1 MSFFNFYTLGKKKRQ
16 KRRYVKIIIS
26 VFFTLMFTFN
36 FLNHFIYSDKAN
48 DIYDD
53 IYSKDEKVF
62 DFDHNGLDI
71 AADLSMLQN
80 PFTEKF
86 DLLHNFFENN
96 YKSGLDFDISL
107 YYREGDTDGTITDDT
122 IYSED
127 NILMYNSLMN
137 REMSPTQTFD
147 IYLKLRSSPL
157 WYEDEIGQFNYGFVR
172 SFDNSTGQVK
182 DDDRYLFDNLLPIF
196 LLIENIGDSIDD
208 ITINGK
214 FPKDSIEEM
223 FFLINSTKYW
233 DEANDG
239 FANSN
244 STSNKFSKS
253 NFYSILAN
261 LLIHRTYHQLNLNS
275 VIKDRAYNLA
285 NKTMYAIINK
295 MWDNVG
301 TAFRYYANNLWNPF
315 VVSGGTRFHL
325 DVNAL
330 GIITLLEFWVSSGM
344 QNDSS
349 FLEKAV
355 DLYNSLDDNLW
366 NVTGD
371 NLYSNI
377 AESNWMIVDS
387 STNLNSNALMLEACI
402 RLFQLTGN
410 ITYYNRAI
418 EIFNSFENNLY
429 DSINNAYD
437 SSISD
442 TNKNFNSNLKLY
454 DAYLEASE
462 TYSSTILE
470 ANYNLTDTVPDFIFN
485 QDIMNLTSF
494 YAFENTEYYY
504 NITIDSYVP
513 FTTRYNITDADINYI
528 FKYPNGTFL
537 YQFAHQIINPAE
549 SHTLVHSVEESLPIG
564 EGYYIYIWANKT
576 FFSLADTIKRFNVNS
591 GLINE
596 TIEGLV
602 SFLYQGPLLNITLP
616 INYTRRD
623 NLTLTA
629 SLEGKDIVNFPSQD
643 VNFTAELEDLTYVD
657 FNLTAR
663 PGAIPGPSE
672 IIFTIKKGNIL
683 YLEIKKIVEIGYSF
697 DYENLL
703 YQSKVVSGENIDVFI
718 DLINYLPNATQSMN
732 VSFTGITENSIEP
745 YIKEETLV
753 EKESRLVSYNLK
765 TLENIESDIIKIEMN
780 ILQNTTIYY
789 TEELTIEIV
798 PKFEIISVSFPN
810 TISQG
815 ASAYFIAVIKN
826 NLENSEEF
834 SLIINGKLVQP
845 NINELIS
852 GENRIEKKIIPT
864 NNPYDFETKV
874 YRIIIEDSEH
884 EEIARFYFEVALELS
899 TFNLIIFYII
909 PVIIPIGIILFFLH
923 KQIKHKKLRR

>member
-1 MSFFNFYTLGKKKRQ
+1 MSFFNFYTLGKKKKQ
-16 KRRYVKIIIS
+16 KRRYVKITIC
-26 VFFTLMFTFN
+26 VFFTLMFTLN
-36 FLNHFIYSDKAN
+36 VLNHFIYSSKTN
-48 DIYDD
+48 DTYND

-62 DFDHNGLDI
+62 DFDQNNLDI
-71 AADLSMLQN
+71 ATDLSMLQN
-80 PFTEKF
+80 PFTEHF
-86 DLLHNFFENN
+86 DLLHSFFENH
-96 YKSGLDFDISL
+96 YKSSLDLDISL
-107 YYREGDTDGTITDDT
+107 YYREGDTNGTIIDDT

-137 REMSPTQTFD
+137 TEMSPTQIFD
-147 IYLKLRSSPL
+147 TYLKLRSTPL
-157 WYEDEIGQFNYGFVR
+157 WYEDENGQFNYGFVR

-182 DDDRYLFDNLLPIF
+182 DDDRYLIDNLLPIF
-196 LLIENIGDSIDD
+196 LLIENIGENIDD

-223 FFLINSTKYW
+223 FFLINSTKFW

-239 FANSN
+239 FRNSN
-244 STSNKFSKS
+244 STSNKFSES

-261 LLIHRTYHQLNLNS
+261 LLIHRTYHQLDLSN

-285 NKTMYAIINK
+285 NKTMYAMIDPTH
-295 MWDNVG
+295 MWDDTAN
-301 TAFRYYANNLWNPF
+301 AFRYRANSAWNPF
-315 VVSGGTRFHL
+315 IDGDIRYHL

-330 GIITLLEFWVSSGM
+330 GIITLLEFWVGSGM
-344 QNDSS
+344 QNNSQ
-349 FLEKAV
+349 FYLKAV
-355 DLYNSLDDNLW
+355 EIYNSLDNNLW
-366 NVTGD
+366 NTTD
-371 NLYSNI
+371 KLYHKIYFPIGNI
-377 AESNWMIVDS
+377 DDYDYD
-387 STNLNSNALMLEACI
+387 LNANALMLEACI
-402 RLFQLTGN
+402 RLFQITGN
-410 ITYYNRAI
+410 IIYFNRAI
-418 EIFNSFENNLY
+418 ELFNSLENNLY
-429 DSINNAYD
+429 DSMNNAYD
-437 SSISD
+437 FSLSNS
-442 TNKNFNSNLKLY
+442 NKNFNSNLKLY
-454 DAYLEASE
+454 NAYLEASE

-470 ANYNLTDTVPDFIFN
+470 ANYNLTATIPDLVFN

-504 NITIDSYVP
+504 NTSIDSYVP
-513 FTTRYNITDADINYI
+513 FTTRYNITDADIKYI

-537 YQFAHQIINPAE
+537 YQFEHQIINPAE
-549 SHTLVHSVEESLPIG
+549 SDTLIYPIEESLPIG

-576 FFSLADTIKRFNVNS
+576 YFSLADTIKRFNVKS

-602 SFLYQGPLLNITLP
+602 SFLYQGPLLNISLP

-629 SLEGKDIVNFPSQD
+629 SLEGKDIVNFTAQE
-643 VNFTAELEDLTYVD
+643 VNFTAGLEELTYVD

-672 IIFTIKKGNIL
+672 IIFRITKGNIL
-683 YLEIKKIVEIGYSF
+683 YLEIKKNVEIGYSF

-703 YQSKVVSGENIDVFI
+703 YQSKVVSGENIDIFI
-718 DLINYLPNATQSMN
+718 DLINYLPNATQSLN

-745 YIKEETLV
+745 FMQEETLG
-753 EKESRLVSYNLK
+753 EKESRVVSYSLN
-765 TLENIESDIIKIEMN
+765 TLENIENDIIKIKMN

-789 TEELTIEIV
+789 TEELTIEII
-798 PKFEIISVSFPN
+798 PKFEIISVSLPN
-810 TISQG
+810 SISQG
-815 ASAYFIAVIKN
+815 VPAYFIAIIQN

-845 NINELIS
+845 NINELIP

-874 YRIIIEDSEH
+874 YRIIIEDSEN
-884 EEIARFYFEVALELS
+884 EVIAMFYFEVALELS

-923 KQIKHKKLRR
+923 RQIKHKKLIR